1 MFFSIYL
8 GKNNAEVTKFL
19 GILRNMSPRIKYMFV
34 QERKAM
40 FRLIEKL
47 FLAFHAIFK
56 LDFMTQIFTV
66 LSTCVC
72 VFISYF
78 FCSLISVS
86 KKWNIETMLTF
97 PYSCNRQK
105 LTKTKR
111 MKKEATSI
119 RVWTL
124 NMQLCKLIA
133 VF

>member
-56 LDFMTQIFTV
+56 LDFMTQIIYCIIHMCLCFH
-66 LSTCVC
+66 
-72 VFISYF
+72 FIFLLFSYI
-78 FCSLISVS
+78 SL
-86 KKWNIETMLTF
+86 
-97 PYSCNRQK
+97 
-105 LTKTKR
+105 
-111 MKKEATSI
+111 
-119 RVWTL
+119 
-124 NMQLCKLIA
+124 
-133 VF
+133 